1 MDVEWICWIRKAHLS
16 IIAPGFHR
24 PIVERRIPRDACEN
38 ERSKERIRLC
48 VVRDLTTARSV
59 LLRCGFVPFLVTKS
73 ASGRTMLAAHE
84 RQNT

>member
-1 MDVEWICWIRKAHLS
+1 MCVF

-24 PIVERRIPRDACEN
+24 PIFVLQLSPLPLN
-38 ERSKERIRLC
+38 HGRSKERIRLC
-48 VVRDLTTARSV
+48 VFRDLATARSV